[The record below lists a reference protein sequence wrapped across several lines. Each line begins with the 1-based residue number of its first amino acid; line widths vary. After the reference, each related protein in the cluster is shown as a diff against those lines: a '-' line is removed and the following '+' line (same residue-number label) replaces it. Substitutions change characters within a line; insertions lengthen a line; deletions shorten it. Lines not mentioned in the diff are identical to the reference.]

1 MEDKKIVCRDCGK
14 TFVFTVR
21 DQEFYKEKGFTN
33 ELQVRCKD
41 CRNARKHLDQA
52 EVKNRQR
59 YDITASFLS
68 KLFHSLILIICLF
81 SINLKYF

>member
-33 ELQVRCKD
+33 EPVRCKD
-41 CRNARKHLDQA
+41 CRNARKTS
-52 EVKNRQR
+52 RPSR
-59 YDITASFLS
+59 G
-68 KLFHSLILIICLF
+68 
-81 SINLKYF
+81 